1 MRHADGF
8 LTSADPA
15 YKTGKPIG
23 NVDVL
28 IGNESYNEYTAND
41 KLMYNAFPFLFVTG
55 KTLPSFSSLS
65 AKFIRH
71 MLRIKAHRE
80 SMEAFGRWVESH
92 EFKNDLCEAAK
103 DPISPK
109 AKCLLKRIVPHTI
122 KKGFPSEDD
131 GLLDGLVHGESH
143 IKSISIDKY
152 SLRVRLT
159 MEKTRASI
167 NGKKGIFGCG
177 GASFGVVEEQEF
189 LDEISQVIDQFTEAS
204 LLALVH
210 VDKFLNRVATQ
221 EYRSMSATRWKVDLQ
236 QHHFEDTTPGEVG
249 DSAKISDKALRAIEE
264 LRLHVAQD
272 EPVVNVKDEK
282 ENMFLEI
289 TRDLLIVSYPE
300 AYMESDVKRN
310 SHQRMATFRKVCHFW
325 KSSLP
330 SDVGAVYKRLRNP
343 VKQSEISCS
352 RSTLNMARQTSINT
366 SKLTEA
372 FPKISR
378 TYRKL
383 NSMRKVVVNK
393 CAKDFTWRSNS
404 DSSNLAVVNILLPG
418 GPGTGKSFVINAL
431 AKTAKAFDM
440 QILIMSLTGIAASNL
455 LRGQT
460 VHNALHY
467 LSTYRTRDIL
477 IHEPRSNLP
486 SFKMNYKQMV
496 SECWHQLQ
504 QRILFS
510 GVVKHII
517 YKVSLDDNSEAL
529 GPKDYGAELFATFQ
543 MFELH

>member
-1 MRHADGF
+1 
-8 LTSADPA
+8 
-15 YKTGKPIG
+15 
-23 NVDVL
+23 
-28 IGNESYNEYTAND
+28 
-41 KLMYNAFPFLFVTG
+41 
-55 KTLPSFSSLS
+55 
-65 AKFIRH
+65 
-71 MLRIKAHRE
+71 
-80 SMEAFGRWVESH
+80 
-92 EFKNDLCEAAK
+92 
-103 DPISPK
+103 
-109 AKCLLKRIVPHTI
+109 
-122 KKGFPSEDD
+122 
-131 GLLDGLVHGESH
+131 
-143 IKSISIDKY
+143 
-152 SLRVRLT
+152 
-159 MEKTRASI
+159 
-167 NGKKGIFGCG
+167 
-177 GASFGVVEEQEF
+177 
-189 LDEISQVIDQFTEAS
+189 
-204 LLALVH
+204 
-210 VDKFLNRVATQ
+210 
-221 EYRSMSATRWKVDLQ
+221 MSATRWKVDLQ

-418 GPGTGKSFVINAL
+418 GPSTGKSFVINAL

-496 SECWHQLQ
+496 SEW
-504 QRILFS
+504 
-510 GVVKHII
+510 
-517 YKVSLDDNSEAL
+517 
-529 GPKDYGAELFATFQ
+529 
-543 MFELH
+543 